1 MKTYLYPA
9 YFRHVDSGGY
19 SVDFPDLPGC
29 ISVGDTLEEALT
41 MAREALSLHLYG
53 MIDDGDAIPAASDP
67 TMLPNEPGAFIS
79 PVEGR
84 PDMVRDEIRNH
95 AVKKTLTIPYW
106 LDEEAKQAGINFSQ
120 VLQDALKERIGV

>member
-9 YFRHVDSGGY
+9 YFRRVESGGY

-29 ISVGDTLEEALT
+29 VSAGESLAEALS

-53 MIDDGDAIPAASDP
+53 MAEDGDAVPAASEP
-67 TMLPNEPGAFIS
+67 AAISAEPGAFVA

-84 PDMVRDEIRNH
+84 PEMVGDEIRNR

-106 LDEEAKQAGINFSQ
+106 LNEAAEAQRINFSQ
-120 VLQDALKERIGV
+120 VLQEALRERVGP

>member
-9 YFRHVDSGGY
+9 YFRRVASGGY

-29 ISVGDTLEEALT
+29 VSAGDSLEETLS

-53 MIDDGDAIPAASDP
+53 MAEDGDAIPAP
-67 TMLPNEPGAFIS
+67 TEPAELPVEPDTFVA

-84 PDMVRDEIRNH
+84 PEMVGDAIRNRS
-95 AVKKTLTIPYW
+95 VKKTLTIPFW
-106 LDEEAKQAGINFSQ
+106 LNEAAEARNVNFSQ
-120 VLQDALKERIGV
+120 VLQEALRERVGP

>member
-9 YFRHVDSGGY
+9 YFRCVASGGY

-29 ISVGDTLEEALT
+29 VSAGDGLEEALS

-53 MIDDGDAIPAASDP
+53 MAEDGEPMPSPSEPAG
-67 TMLPNEPGAFIS
+67 LPVEPGSFVA

-84 PDMVRDEIRNH
+84 PEMVGEQIRNR
-95 AVKKTLTIPYW
+95 AVKKTLTIPCW
-106 LDEEAKQAGINFSQ
+106 LNEAAEARHVNFSQ
-120 VLQDALKERIGV
+120 VLQEALRERISP

>member
-9 YFRHVDSGGY
+9 YFRRVESGGF

-29 ISVGDTLEEALT
+29 ITAGDSLADSLT

-53 MIDDGDAIPAASDP
+53 MEEAGGQFPSPSEPEAIPAVA
-67 TMLPNEPGAFIS
+67 GAFVA

-84 PDMVRDEIRNH
+84 PDMAADEIRNKS
-95 AVKKTLTIPYW
+95 VKKTLTIPNW
-106 LDEEAKQAGINFSQ
+106 LNETAEQHHINFSQ
-120 VLQDALKERIGV
+120 VLQSALKERLGM

>member
-1 MKTYLYPA
+1 MKTFLYPA
-9 YFRHVDSGGY
+9 YFRRVESGGY

-29 ISVGDTLEEALT
+29 ISAGDSLEEALA

-53 MIDDGDAIPAASDP
+53 MAEDGDAIPAPSDP
-67 TMLPNEPGAFIS
+67 TVLRLEPGSFVT

-84 PDMVRDEIRNH
+84 PEMVRDEIRNR

-106 LDEEAKQAGINFSQ
+106 LNEAAEARHVNFSQ
-120 VLQDALKERIGV
+120 VLQEALRQRVGP

>member
-9 YFRHVDSGGY
+9 YFRRVESGGY

-29 ISVGDTLEEALT
+29 VSAGDNLEEALA

-53 MIDDGDAIPAASDP
+53 MAEDGQAIPASSDP
-67 TMLPNEPGAFIS
+67 TTIPAEQGTFVA

-84 PDMVRDEIRNH
+84 PEIVGDEIRNRS
-95 AVKKTLTIPYW
+95 VKKTLTIPYW
-106 LDEEAKQAGINFSQ
+106 LNEAAEAQRVNFSQ
-120 VLQDALKERIGV
+120 VLQEALRERIG

>member
-9 YFRHVDSGGY
+9 YFRRVESGGY

-29 ISVGDTLEEALT
+29 VSAGDSLEEALA
-41 MAREALSLHLYG
+41 MARESLSLHLYG
-53 MIDDGDAIPAASDP
+53 MAEDGDAIPAPSDP
-67 TMLPNEPGAFIS
+67 AAIPAEQGAFVA

-84 PDMVRDEIRNH
+84 PEMVGDEIRNR

-106 LDEEAKQAGINFSQ
+106 LNEAAEAQHVNFSQ
-120 VLQDALKERIGV
+120 VLQEALRDIVAP

>member
-9 YFRHVDSGGY
+9 YFRRVESGDY

-29 ISVGDTLEEALT
+29 VSAGKSLEEALV

-53 MIDDGDAIPAASDP
+53 MVEDGDEIPAPSDP
-67 TMLPNEPGAFIS
+67 TDLPAEPGSFVA
-79 PVEGR
+79 PVEGH
-84 PDMVRDEIRNH
+84 PEMVGDEIRNR

-106 LDEEAKQAGINFSQ
+106 LNEAAEAQRINFSQ
-120 VLQDALKERIGV
+120 VLQEALRERIR